1 MRRSMMFLPGNSPRM
16 LMNGPVLPADSLIF
30 DLEDAVAP
38 DQKDAARIMLA
49 HALTTLDFGQRE
61 IVVRINDLESPYWQS
76 DLDQVMPARP
86 DLIMPPKV
94 ARAEDIVTLAAYLD
108 KKEAELGLAQGS
120 TGILPLLELALGVE
134 NAFAIAQASP
144 RVVALFLGGEDLSA
158 NLRSPRTK
166 EGWELFYARTRL
178 VNAARAAEIEVIDT
192 PFTDT
197 DDLEGLRQ
205 DAEFAKSLG
214 FSGKSVISPRHL
226 EIINEVFSPTQA
238 EIFWAQEVMAVI
250 EEGKR
255 LGKGAVSLHGKMVDK
270 PIVMRAEQILANAEA
285 MGYPV

>member
-49 HALTTLDFGQRE
+49 HALTSLDFGQRE
-61 IVVRINDLESPYWQS
+61 IVVRINDLESSYWQA
-76 DLDQVMPARP
+76 DLDQVMPAKP

-94 ARAEDIVTLAAYLD
+94 AKAEDIEKLVAYLD
-108 KKEAELGLAQGS
+108 KKEAELGIEAGK
-120 TGILPLLELALGVE
+120 TGILPLIELALGVE
-134 NAFAIAQASP
+134 NAFAIAQASS

-178 VNAARAAEIEVIDT
+178 VNAARAAEIDVIDT

-226 EIINEVFSPTQA
+226 DIINEVFSPTQA
-238 EIFWAQEVMAVI
+238 EIIWAQEVMAVI

-270 PIVMRAEQILANAEA
+270 PIVMRAEQILDNAQA
-285 MGYPV
+285 MGYPL

>member
-38 DQKDAARIMLA
+38 DQKDAARVMLA
-49 HALTTLDFGQRE
+49 HALTSLDFGQKE
-61 IVVRINDLESPYWQS
+61 IVVRINDLASPYWQA
-76 DLDQVMPARP
+76 DLDKVMPARP
-86 DLIMPPKV
+86 NLIMPPKV
-94 ARAEDIVTLAAYLD
+94 ARAEDIEKLAAYLD
-108 KKEAELGLAQGS
+108 QKEADLGITAGK

-166 EGWELFYARTRL
+166 DGWELFYARTRL
-178 VNAARAAEIEVIDT
+178 VNAARAAEIDVIDT

-226 EIINEVFSPTQA
+226 DIVNEVFSPSQA
-238 EIFWAQEVMAVI
+238 EIIWAQEVMAVI

-270 PIVMRAEQILANAEA
+270 PIVMRAEQILENAKA
-285 MGYPV
+285 MDYPL